1 MKNIFSL
8 VIAMICLMANAQ
20 HENHQNS
27 ENGET
32 IDHSK
37 MEHNHDL
44 NLEAPI
50 SVMGSHMHKKG
61 SWMVSYRF
69 MNMNMKGLRK
79 GTNDISNAEGHDSG
93 YMVTPL
99 EMGMNMHM
107 VGVMYAPSQ
116 KLTLMT
122 MFGIVENNMDL
133 QMRNMSGMIMPFS
146 TNSSGFGDLKIA
158 GLYNFLTKKD
168 RTLHGQLEVSLPTG
182 SIDETTTTPMSNG
195 NEVVMPYPMQIGS
208 GTFDT
213 ELGLT
218 CVRTNEKISWGH
230 QLKGTF
236 RLGENSND
244 YTLGNEYKLDNWLV
258 LKVVDWMSI
267 SGRLEGVVIE
277 AVSGANPDL
286 NPMMVSTAD
295 TANSGGNYI
304 NSGIGLNAYI
314 LKGVF
319 KDLQFGAEYEIPL
332 YQDVNGIQLKLGSIL
347 TIGLLYAF

>member
-8 VIAMICLMANAQ
+8 VIAMICLIANAQ

-27 ENGET
+27 ENGKT

-37 MEHNHDL
+37 MEHSHDL

-50 SVMGSHMHKKG
+50 SVMGSHMHEKG

-69 MNMNMKGLRK
+69 MKMNMKGLRK
-79 GTNDISNAEGHDSG
+79 GTNDISNPEGHDAG

-133 QMRNMSGMIMPFS
+133 QMRNMAGMIMPFS
-146 TNSSGFGDLKIA
+146 TNTSGFGNLKIA
-158 GLYNFLTKKD
+158 GLYNFSTKID
-168 RTLHGQLEVSLPTG
+168 RTLHGQLGVSLPTG
-182 SIDETTTTPMSNG
+182 SIDKKNITPMSNG

-208 GTFDT
+208 GTFDM

-218 CVRTNEKISWGH
+218 YVRTNEKISLGH

-258 LKVVDWMSI
+258 LVIVDWMSV
-267 SGRLEGVVIE
+267 SGRLEGVIVEGI
-277 AVSGANPDL
+277 SGANPDL

-295 TANSGGNYI
+295 TANFGGNYI
-304 NSGIGLNAYI
+304 NSGIGLNTYV
-314 LKGVF
+314 LKGAF
-319 KDLQFGAEYEIPL
+319 KGLQLGAEYELPL
-332 YQDVNGIQLKLGSIL
+332 HQDVKGIQLKQANTL
-347 TIGLLYAF
+347 TVGLLYAF